1 MITQRQNILHTFLGA
16 AILILFL
23 GLSSMNAS
31 AASITRDTDSSFDD
45 IAIAQ
50 VNSYVNVRSKASTSG
65 KIVGKMYDNTA
76 AVIKKTV
83 KGEGGTW
90 YYISSGSV
98 TGYVKAAYFA
108 TGSSAAKVAAQTGS
122 SAARVTASGLRLR
135 KSSTTESS
143 TLTVLPQ
150 STTMTVVK
158 KNISGSD
165 GLTFSK
171 VKVTQNGNTRTGYVA
186 QDYINFCV
194 SMKIGRAHV

>member
-98 TGYVKAAYFA
+98 TGC
-108 TGSSAAKVAAQTGS
+108 TGV
-122 SAARVTASGLRLR
+122 
-135 KSSTTESS
+135 
-143 TLTVLPQ
+143 
-150 STTMTVVK
+150 
-158 KNISGSD
+158 
-165 GLTFSK
+165 F
-171 VKVTQNGNTRTGYVA
+171 
-186 QDYINFCV
+186 
-194 SMKIGRAHV
+194 